1 MSRKTV
7 SDQEFIEIWNQY
19 NNPTLVAEHIGIN
32 VRNIHTRRKAIE
44 DRYDIELKTLIDMR
58 SGPASQKIKIPND
71 RVRAIANLTGYVVV
85 FSDAHF
91 FPGEKSIGY
100 QALIKVIKQLKPALI
115 IANGD
120 IFDGA
125 TIHGHGPIGWESPPT
140 LKQELEAVQDAMN
153 GIEKAA
159 RGAILH
165 RTIGNHDIRFDRRLA
180 GQVPEYR
187 DISGTTLRDHL
198 PLWNVSWSVMING
211 NTMVKHRING
221 GIHSGYNN
229 TLKGGIST
237 VTGHTHLLS
246 VSPWTDYTGRRYG
259 VSTGM
264 LADPMDAQFRY
275 AEDNPR
281 PWCQGFAV
289 LKYDDEGM
297 LLPPELCEVVNGCAY
312 FRGEPV

>member
-19 NNPTLVAEHIGIN
+19 NNPTLVAKHIGLSLRN
-32 VRNIHTRRKAIE
+32 VYVRRNRLQQIYGVDLPTK
-44 DRYDIELKTLIDMR
+44 IDLR
-58 SGPASQKIKIPND
+58 SNFESKLTIPND
-71 RVRAIANLTGYVVV
+71 KVRAIANLTGYVVV

-91 FPGEKSIGY
+91 FPGEKSMGY
-100 QALIKVIKQLKPALI
+100 QALIKVIKQLKPKLI

-120 IFDGA
+120 ILDGA

-140 LKQELEAVQDAMN
+140 LKQELEAVQDSMQ

-187 DISGTTLRDHL
+187 DISGTSLRDHL

-246 VSPWTDYTGRRYG
+246 VSPWSDYTGRRYG

-297 LLPPELCEVVNGCAY
+297 LMPPELCEVINGCAY
-312 FRGEPV
+312 FRGEAVT